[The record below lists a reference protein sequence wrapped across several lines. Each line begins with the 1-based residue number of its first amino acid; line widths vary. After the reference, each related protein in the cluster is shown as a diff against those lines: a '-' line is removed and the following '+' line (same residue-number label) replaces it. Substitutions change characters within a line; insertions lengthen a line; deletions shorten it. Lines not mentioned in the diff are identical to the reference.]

1 MNDDEF
7 RQALA
12 ALDMYQAQLESLARQ
27 AQIFQV
33 SLEESIRARETAKA
47 FLNAK
52 EGDELLIP
60 IGAAS
65 FVTAKATGEN
75 RAIVGI
81 GSRMSVEKDLNG
93 AVAFLEE
100 NVREITEA
108 LKKSTEAISEM
119 ETNARNLSAAVQQE
133 YQRRQQ

>member
-27 AQIFQV
+27 VQIFQV
-33 SLEESIRARETAKA
+33 SLEETIRARETVKA

-52 EGDELLIP
+52 EGDDLLIP

-65 FVTAKATGEN
+65 FVTAKATGDN
-75 RAIVGI
+75 KAIVGV
-81 GSRMSVEKDLNG
+81 GSRMSVEKDLDG
-93 AVAFLEE
+93 AAAFLEE
-100 NVREITEA
+100 TVKEITEA
-108 LKKSTEAISEM
+108 LKKSTESINDM
-119 ETNARNLSAAVQQE
+119 ESKARNLSAAVQQE

>member
-27 AQIFQV
+27 VQIFQV
-33 SLEESIRARETAKA
+33 SLEETIRARETVKA
-47 FLNAK
+47 FLNTK

-65 FVTAKATGEN
+65 FVTAKATGDN
-75 RAIVGI
+75 RAIVGV
-81 GSRMSVEKDLNG
+81 GSRMSVEKDLDG

-100 NVREITEA
+100 TVKEITEA
-108 LKKSTEAISEM
+108 LKKSTESINDM
-119 ETNARNLSAAVQQE
+119 ESKARNLSAAVQQE

>member
-1 MNDDEF
+1 MNDNEF

-27 AQIFQV
+27 VQIFQM
-33 SLEESIRARETAKA
+33 SLEEAIKARETVKA
-47 FLNAK
+47 FLGAK

-75 RAIVGI
+75 RAIVGV
-81 GSRMSVEKDLNG
+81 GSRMSAEKDLDG
-93 AVAFLEE
+93 AFAFLDES
-100 NVREITEA
+100 VKEISEA
-108 LKKSTEAISEM
+108 LKKSSESMNEM
-119 ETNARNLSAAVQQE
+119 EANARNLSAAVQKE
-133 YQRRQQ
+133 YERRQQ